1 MTVSYE
7 NDWEYASAKLGG
19 SIVRY
24 EGYPVWVIDVNDEGV
39 SIDKIPSSGKSLRTQ
54 LCDLDLTPITLGFI
68 NGNSTCSYV
77 QRVPKRND
85 WKQGVRAANLIGLS
99 GSSSQLNI
107 NSVDFVNTVLN
118 KYPSIE
124 NCMEYIECGECDS
137 RAFNR
142 RFSLGLLLKEGFSL
156 FYKEYKIGYLDPVRA
171 KSYILDKQYF
181 YLKELLEESLSDVQS
196 YHC

>member
-24 EGYPVWVIDVNDEGV
+24 EGYPVWVVDVNDEYV
-39 SIDKIPSSGKSLRTQ
+39 CLDKIPSNGGTFKVQ
-54 LCDLDLTPITLGFI
+54 LCDLDLTPLPLGFV
-68 NGNSTCSYV
+68 NGDNTCSYI

-85 WKQGVRAANLIGLS
+85 WKQGVRAANLMGLS
-99 GSSSQLNI
+99 SSSVNLNI

-118 KYPSIE
+118 KFPSIE

-142 RFSLGLLLKEGFSL
+142 RFSLGTLVKEGFSL
-156 FYKEYKIGYLDPVRA
+156 FYKNYRIGYLDPMRA
-171 KSYILDKQYF
+171 KSYTLDKECF

-196 YHC
+196 YHY